1 MTHCVHGVVALVA
14 VECPVTFFVRE
25 ELDLAHLA
33 HGHVGGH
40 FIETGALGCRT
51 TIRAGDQKLVTVQ
64 VHRVVGHGEVAD
76 ANTHL
81 VVEPD
86 VQGVDARKDTAVPCP
101 QIEVRHLCNLGG
113 RSARLDVVGA
123 QQEAEVSLHHVD
135 QGMLVLRVRDPE
147 AHHAHGHLH
156 HLVRM
161 RVVHEGA
168 WPACDELVDEG
179 LARLDCGLV
188 QSRHTVH
195 AIGQTLSMPVDAGV
209 LGQLVGHKNANAI
222 AFHHFDG
229 GPGTLAVVAPQMGL
243 EARRHLAH
251 HRLGDQVKLLDALIH
266 PPRQCPAVKCDHR
279 VVGPPRVGHQRRHGV
294 RAGLDHRLGQC
305 RHGHAAHRAGRDRS
319 ACDARIFEKISS
331 GCHDMNLCFSG
342 PHRPHW
348 ARWT

>member
-1 MTHCVHGVVALVA
+1 
-14 VECPVTFFVRE
+14 
-25 ELDLAHLA
+25 
-33 HGHVGGH
+33 
-40 FIETGALGCRT
+40 
-51 TIRAGDQKLVTVQ
+51 
-64 VHRVVGHGEVAD
+64 
-76 ANTHL
+76 
-81 VVEPD
+81 
-86 VQGVDARKDTAVPCP
+86 
-101 QIEVRHLCNLGG
+101 
-113 RSARLDVVGA
+113 
-123 QQEAEVSLHHVD
+123 
-135 QGMLVLRVRDPE
+135 
-147 AHHAHGHLH
+147 
-156 HLVRM
+156 M
-161 RVVHEGA
+161 RVVHESA
-168 WPACDELVDEG
+168 RTTRHELVDEG